1 MSLLIKISIGFAAG
15 IIFGFVTGPFAQGSP
30 LLGGY
35 VMPFLDVVGKVFI
48 TLLKMLIVP
57 LVVSSIIVGT
67 SSLGDPRKLGRIGIK
82 TLMLYII
89 TTAAA
94 IAVGLLLGNLI
105 QPGIGMNIE
114 GVSAEAK
121 ASKPLVEV
129 FLDIFPSNPFES
141 LVKANMLQI
150 IVFSIFFGT
159 AAVFAG
165 EKGRRAIDI
174 FDSIAE
180 TMYAMTHVIMKFAPY
195 GVFSLISI
203 TAAKYGPSILA
214 PFAKVIIAVF
224 LGCAIHAA
232 LVYSGL
238 IVFFCHRSPLWYF
251 KGIQEASITAFVT
264 RTSSGTLPVTI
275 ENVRRNLGV
284 SDSVS
289 SFVLPLGA
297 TINMD
302 GTALYQGVCA
312 LFVAQAYGI
321 DLHFGA
327 QLGII
332 ATATLASIGT
342 AGVPG
347 AGLIMLT
354 LVLTSAGLPIEGSA
368 LVAGIDAILDAAR
381 TCLNVTGDAA
391 VCAVVAA
398 TEGEALSAS
407 YEPAE

>member
-15 IIFGFVTGPFAQGSP
+15 IVFGFAVGPFADENVF
-30 LLGGY
+30 LGGY
-35 VMPFLDVVGKVFI
+35 AMPFLNIIGRVFI
-48 TLLKMLIVP
+48 TLLKMIIVP
-57 LVVSSIIVGT
+57 LVISSIIVGT

-82 TLMLYII
+82 TLGLYII
-89 TTAAA
+89 TTAVA
-94 IAVGLLLGNLI
+94 IAIGLLLGNII

-114 GVSAEAK
+114 GVTAEAK

-129 FLDIFPSNPFES
+129 FLDIFPSNPIES

-150 IVFSIFFGT
+150 IVFAVFFGT
-159 AAVFAG
+159 AAVLAG
-165 EKGRRAIDI
+165 EKGKRVLDV

-180 TMYAMTHVIMKFAPY
+180 TMYAMTHMIMSFAPY
-195 GVFSLISI
+195 GVFSLIAI

-214 PFAKVIIAVF
+214 PFAKVILAVF
-224 LGCAIHAA
+224 LGCVIHAA

-238 IVFFCHRSPLWYF
+238 IAFFCRRSPLWYF
-251 KGIQEASITAFVT
+251 RGIQEASITAFVT
-264 RTSSGTLPVTI
+264 RSSSGTLPVTI
-275 ENVRRNLGV
+275 ENTRKNLGV
-284 SDSVS
+284 SDGVS

-321 DLHFGA
+321 DLNFGA
-327 QLGII
+327 QIGVIV
-332 ATATLASIGT
+332 TATLASIGT

-354 LVLTSAGLPIEGSA
+354 LVLTSAGLPIEGGA

-407 YEPAE
+407 DNPAE